1 MLLVHTST
9 NRNAIQMK
17 KECARTYKHL
27 KKQSAPFANIVPSCS
42 GNQDT
47 THLREFAI
55 FVSYPGLIENTK
67 SGKLDNLIFV
77 LIQDQIQNRT
87 KSSCL

>member
-1 MLLVHTST
+1 
-9 NRNAIQMK
+9 MK
-17 KECARTYKHL
+17 KECPRTYKHL
-27 KKQSAPFANIVPSCS
+27 KKQSVLFVNITPSCS

-77 LIQDQIQNRT
+77 QFKTRFKIEPELPVCNFCYMQKI
-87 KSSCL
+87 KMPV